1 MNELELLKRKYA
13 RLALACGVNVQKGQT
28 VMVNADV
35 QAADFAALIC
45 EEAYRMGAGEVVMRY
60 SDERVSRL
68 HYLHQDE
75 QTLCRVHD
83 WQIDSRLDYLKEGA
97 CVLHVISE
105 TPGMFADC
113 DAAKISAASLAW
125 ARASKAVQKYT
136 MDNICA
142 WSIVAVPNAGWA
154 DQVFADAGEDG
165 VKKLWQAIFDCVY
178 VDAHHDPL
186 AIWEKRNAM
195 FEQRVNSLNACRFT
209 ALHFTSSL
217 GTDLTVGLP
226 QGHLWEGGSEQTQ
239 DGVRFNANLPTE
251 EVFTMPHRL
260 KTNGVVHASKPLD
273 YNGQLIEDFHLE
285 FQDGKVCGYDAR
297 KGKAALR
304 ALIEFDEGSSYL
316 GEVALVPQDSAIAR
330 SGLLFYNTLFDEN
343 ASCHLALGDAYPS
356 CLSGGLAMS
365 EEERKACGANQ
376 SMTHVDFMFGTP
388 DLRVTGIGA
397 DGQQTLIMENGLF
410 AEAFDFRC

>member
-1 MNELELLKRKYA
+1 MMNELELLKRKYA

-165 VKKLWQAIFDCVY
+165 VKKLWQA
-178 VDAHHDPL
+178 
-186 AIWEKRNAM
+186 
-195 FEQRVNSLNACRFT
+195 
-209 ALHFTSSL
+209 
-217 GTDLTVGLP
+217 
-226 QGHLWEGGSEQTQ
+226 HL
-239 DGVRFNANLPTE
+239 
-251 EVFTMPHRL
+251 
-260 KTNGVVHASKPLD
+260 
-273 YNGQLIEDFHLE
+273 
-285 FQDGKVCGYDAR
+285 
-297 KGKAALR
+297 
-304 ALIEFDEGSSYL
+304 
-316 GEVALVPQDSAIAR
+316 
-330 SGLLFYNTLFDEN
+330 
-343 ASCHLALGDAYPS
+343 
-356 CLSGGLAMS
+356 
-365 EEERKACGANQ
+365 
-376 SMTHVDFMFGTP
+376 
-388 DLRVTGIGA
+388 
-397 DGQQTLIMENGLF
+397 
-410 AEAFDFRC
+410 